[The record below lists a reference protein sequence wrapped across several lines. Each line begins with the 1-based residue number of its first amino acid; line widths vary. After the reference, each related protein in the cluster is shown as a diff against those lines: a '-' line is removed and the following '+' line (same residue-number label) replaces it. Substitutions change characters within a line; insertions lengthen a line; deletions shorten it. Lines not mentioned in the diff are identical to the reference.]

1 VVKRAAGLVS
11 MLLGGFLVFWGF
23 SNAERSADLLANP
36 LLLALAL
43 AMVVVGWRWLTRTWP
58 SAEE

>member
-1 VVKRAAGLVS
+1 VLKRAAGLVS
-11 MLLGGFLVFWGF
+11 MLLGIVLVVWGF
-23 SNAERSADLLANP
+23 SNAQRSADMLANP

-43 AMVVVGWRWLTRTWP
+43 AMIVVGWRWLTKTWP